1 MTKIKILLISNMYPS
16 TKSPSFGVFVRDIW
30 SQFSDAKFD
39 KNRVVI
45 SRQGGTILSKVLSY
59 TFFGLSSLLRLLFT
73 KQDYIYCHYVSH
85 SLFVPIILKLLGA
98 QFKIIAHVH
107 GSDVILSGK
116 WKIRW
121 LLNNSDVIV
130 VPSTP
135 YKNLLKKNKEYN
147 IVQPI
152 VVYPSG
158 GVPIYYFEIK
168 RKIMLNQ
175 RVAFVGRPSP
185 EKRFD
190 RIVSLANKSLDL
202 GLELEFYFYGMSDM
216 YKKVDNLLYYPSMD
230 RKDLALSLNESAFL
244 VITSD
249 RESLCLA
256 GLEAMSLGLV
266 VISSDCVGV
275 SEYIVNGGNGF
286 IVNMEKPG
294 WEQVVFN
301 LLSMDE
307 VSYQRVSSKAVETA
321 YKYKADNVTPKFIRN
336 VFEGEN

>member
-1 MTKIKILLISNMYPS
+1 MFKIKILLISNMYPS
-16 TKSPSFGVFVRDIW
+16 KKSPSFGGFVRDIW
-30 SQFSDAKFD
+30 SQFPDAKF
-39 KNRVVI
+39 KKTRVVI
-45 SRQGGTILSKVLSY
+45 SRQGGTILRKFFSY
-59 TFFGLSSLLRLLFT
+59 AYFGLFSLLRLLFT

-85 SLFVPIILKLLGA
+85 SLYVPIILKLLGA
-98 QFKIIAHVH
+98 KFKIIAHVH

-135 YKNLLKKNKEYN
+135 YKNLLKNKEYD

-158 GVPIYYFEIK
+158 GVPIFYFDIK
-168 RKIMLNQ
+168 RKIALNQ
-175 RVAFVGRPSP
+175 HVAFVGRPSP

-190 RIVSLANKSLDL
+190 RIVLLANKSLDL
-202 GLELEFYFYGMSDM
+202 GLELEFYFYGMSNIF
-216 YKKVDNLLYYPSMD
+216 KKVDNLLFFPSMG
-230 RKDLALSLNESAFL
+230 RKDLALSLNESSFL

-275 SEYIVNGGNGF
+275 SEYIINGENGF

-301 LLSMDE
+301 LLLMDE
-307 VSYQRVSSKAVETA
+307 VSYQRVSSKALETA

-336 VFEGEN
+336 VFRGEN